1 MSKTL
6 FPTFYQHNP
15 TLVAQELLGKHLIRT
30 IGDVELI
37 GMIVETEAYLA
48 ENDLASHAIRGRTF
62 ATASLYLDGGHAYVH
77 RIHKYHC
84 FDVVTETKDMGGSV
98 LIRAVQPIHGIEIMK
113 KFRKTDNLT
122 ELTSGPGK
130 LCLAFDIDKSFDGI
144 DLRNKLSELR
154 ICEGVQIPEN
164 MILRSERIGISRS
177 TEEKL
182 RFFIKDNAFV
192 SR

>member
-1 MSKTL
+1 MAQILAAS
-6 FPTFYQHNP
+6 FYQRNP
-15 TLVAQELLGKHLIRT
+15 TLVVQELLGKYLIRI
-30 IGDVELI
+30 IGNNELVGI
-37 GMIVETEAYLA
+37 IVETEAYLA

-98 LIRAVQPIHGIEIMK
+98 LIRAIQPIDGIEIMK
-113 KFRKTDNLT
+113 KLRKKDNLI
-122 ELTSGPGK
+122 ELASGPGK
-130 LCLAFDIDKSFDGI
+130 LCIAFNIDKRFDGF
-144 DLRNKLSELR
+144 DLTSKRSELR

-164 MILRSERIGISRS
+164 MIIRSERIGISRS
-177 TEEKL
+177 TQEKL